1 MKDTL
6 YLSVKVKKGPAPGL
20 RTEDEA
26 LLHMCGYLGK
36 QRTKRRDVK

>member
-20 RTEDEA
+20 R
-26 LLHMCGYLGK
+26 L
-36 QRTKRRDVK
+36 RTRPCCKCVAISENRGLREET